1 MCCLL
6 YCKYKRG
13 GGAGEGRREEK
24 EREGQRRERGGGVE
38 GGGEMEGVEENKG
51 VRKRMGC
58 IVLCSQQLRPP
69 SVLVACASATSSPSS
84 C

>member
-6 YCKYKRG
+6 YCKHKRG
-13 GGAGEGRREEK
+13 GGAGEE
-24 EREGQRRERGGGVE
+24 QERGGEGGPEEGKGRGGVE

-58 IVLCSQQLRPP
+58 IVLCSQHPRTP

-84 C
+84 Y

>member
-1 MCCLL
+1 MHVQIRRRYFGTIIALVSGCLP
-6 YCKYKRG
+6 
-13 GGAGEGRREEK
+13 
-24 EREGQRRERGGGVE
+24 GVE

-58 IVLCSQQLRPP
+58 IVLCSQHPRTL